1 MIKALHQD
9 IWLCKFGTYEEKNIL
24 HSEKKNMFY
33 VNNKDTHVLQVD
45 SFQVN
50 VPILYPMKTS
60 ENMRF

>member
-1 MIKALHQD
+1 
-9 IWLCKFGTYEEKNIL
+9 
-24 HSEKKNMFY
+24 MFY